1 MSAAEKIPG
10 DAGFTVSR
18 LSDMISFLS
27 KVSASQQ
34 RAGLAGDHL
43 TQGKADTSGNVIAAV
58 RPSL

>member
-1 MSAAEKIPG
+1 
-10 DAGFTVSR
+10 
-18 LSDMISFLS
+18 MISFLS